1 MERQKNLSIQ
11 KTAMACAV
19 AAMFGVA
26 SAYAAPESA
35 GAGVAVTTPES
46 AAASQMPPS
55 APSLQPSPTP
65 APIQTIILSSG
76 GLAEIF
82 RSAQVGSGQSL
93 VLDVPLDQ
101 VNDILKSLVVR
112 DPSGGV
118 GAIRLDGLSP
128 VHETFS
134 RLPFSPEQLRSMPK
148 LLQTLQGVHVR
159 VSSGGRS
166 VEGAVLGVDEQWGH
180 AESDADMRSAPV
192 LSVMTEEGHI
202 EVLKLGTEAVLDI
215 KDPAMRERVE
225 RAVDASSR
233 LLGEDMRR
241 IAIKLE
247 SDEAREVGLSYS
259 IPAPVWKTAYRL
271 MMGSQ
276 SKARLQAWAV
286 LENATG
292 EDWEDVAV
300 TLSSGA
306 PVTLAQQLF
315 QRYWHTRQEVPVIA
329 QSTAAPRPDDEAAFS
344 RDDQPMQESGSAV
357 RAMASAPGPVLKR
370 ARAGSGVLAAP
381 SRAANE
387 AVAAEGDI
395 SAQYR
400 LPEPISLAAG
410 QTYSSPFIDVQA
422 DAERVSVFDPDR
434 DTVHPV
440 AAVFL
445 KNTTQASLPPGILT
459 VYDEDQGYVGDA
471 QLSGIPKGDSR
482 MAKFASDRKVTV
494 ISETTPEEE
503 TGQIS
508 ITDGVLHAT
517 RVARMITT
525 YSVTGAED
533 GPRTMIIEHPRREGW
548 QFSSDALDSSTA
560 SSHRLRLSLKAGAS
574 ASAKAVDEQKRG
586 ETFAL
591 VDAGQQALLHWSGMA
606 DDADTAERLKKLA
619 HMRGAVA
626 EVESALQKLEAD
638 TQRAVDNQA
647 RIRANMASVPDQS
660 ALGQRYVFMLEQ
672 EEDLIAELDKKTQET
687 RKQLVQRQQDMS
699 ALIRMSDSGRS

>member
-1 MERQKNLSIQ
+1 MQRQKGLTIHS
-11 KTAMACAV
+11 TAAALAV
-19 AAMFGVA
+19 AALFGAATVH
-26 SAYAAPESA
+26 AAPESP
-35 GAGVAVTTPES
+35 VAADAATS
-46 AAASQMPPS
+46 AQEGPASKQPASTVASQ
-55 APSLQPSPTP
+55 PSLTP
-65 APIQTIILSSG
+65 APIQAITLSSG
-76 GLAEIF
+76 GLAEIT
-82 RSAQVGSGQSL
+82 RSAQVDKGQSL

-101 VNDILKSLVVR
+101 VNDILKSLVVS

-118 GAIRLDGLSP
+118 GAISLDGLSP

-134 RLPFSPEQLRSMPK
+134 RLPFTPEQLRSMPQ

-166 VEGAVLGVDEQWGH
+166 VEGAVLGVDDQWLRSQS
-180 AESDADMRSAPV
+180 ATDSRSAPV
-192 LSVMTEEGHI
+192 LSVLNQEGNI
-202 EVLKLGTEAVLDI
+202 AVLTLGTDAVLDI
-215 KDPAMRERVE
+215 KDTAMRERVG
-225 RAVDASSR
+225 RAVAASSR
-233 LLGEDMRR
+233 SLGEDMRR

-247 SDEAREVGLSYS
+247 SDDARKVGLSYS
-259 IPAPVWKTAYRL
+259 VPAPVWKTAYRVI
-271 MMGSQ
+271 MGEQ
-276 SKARLQAWAV
+276 NKARMQAWVV

-292 EDWEDVAV
+292 EDWDKVAV

-329 QSTAAPRPDDEAAFS
+329 QSTAAPMPDNESAFS
-344 RDDQPMQESGSAV
+344 GGDQSMRAFEPSA
-357 RAMASAPGPVLKR
+357 RAMAAAPIPTFKR
-370 ARAGSGVLAAP
+370 AQAGAGGMASP

-387 AVAAEGDI
+387 AVTAEGDI

-422 DAERVSVFDPDR
+422 DAERVSVFNPGS

-459 VYDEDQGYVGDA
+459 VYDEAQGYVGDA
-471 QLSGIPKGDSR
+471 QLSGIPKGESR

-494 ISETTPEEE
+494 VSETTPEEE
-503 TGQIS
+503 IGQIS

-517 RVARMITT
+517 RVARM
-525 YSVTGAED
+525 VTVYAVSGAED
-533 GPRTMIIEHPRREGW
+533 GARTLIIEHPRREGW
-548 QFSSDALDSSTA
+548 QFSSDSLASSTA

-574 ASAKAVDEQKRG
+574 AKVKAVAEQKRG

-591 VDAGQQALLHWSGMA
+591 VDADQQELLHWSGMA
-606 DDADTAERLKKLA
+606 NDSDTAERLKNLA
-619 HMRGAVA
+619 QMRGAVA
-626 EVESALQKLEAD
+626 EVESALEKLNAD
-638 TQRAVDNQA
+638 TQRAVENQA

-672 EEDLIAELDKKTQET
+672 EEDLIAELDKKMHET
-687 RKQLVQRQQDMS
+687 RKQLAQSQEDMS
-699 ALIRMSDSGRS
+699 ALIRTSDSSRS